1 MKVPPGWNPI
11 FLKKVWASNTTI
23 RTRLTTVRLEKVGAS
38 TIEIRPRDIGTD
50 TEGWSVGE
58 AKIGPNAQGGD
69 SGGNGDTGEA
79 VRPKYETQQ
88 DLDNEKEVCGF

>member
-1 MKVPPGWNPI
+1 MHNESPTRMESD
-11 FLKKVWASNTTI
+11 LLEKVWASNTTI

-58 AKIGPNAQGGD
+58 AKIPVQ
-69 SGGNGDTGEA
+69 TLKEA
-79 VRPKYETQQ
+79 IVVGMEIQARQ
-88 DLDNEKEVCGF
+88 